1 MRKKDKLVE
10 NEIKLGKVDFVNEI
24 FMNGINISLY
34 SLPFK
39 DLLVNIGEN
48 EEKRQ
53 VLIRHLK
60 DLCSSTNFLLNGLRT
75 EEDFKRYSR
84 DYDESQRRWLTFLK
98 ENGIDT
104 QEKLDEYGEVVRK
117 FVSLFEK

>member
-1 MRKKDKLVE
+1 MTKE
-10 NEIKLGKVDFVNEI
+10 DFVNEI
-24 FMNGINISLY
+24 FMNGINISLFAL
-34 SLPFK
+34 SFK
-39 DLLVNIGEN
+39 DLLINIGEN

-53 VLIRHLK
+53 VAIRHLK
-60 DLCSSTNFLLNGLRT
+60 DLCSDTNFLLNGLRS

-84 DYDESQRRWLTFLK
+84 DCVETHRRWLVFLK

-104 QEKLDEYGEVVRK
+104 QEKLDEYWEIVRK